1 MNLYDCPPSPSVNDQ
16 PPKDATILE
25 LAARAS
31 EASNA
36 YRDCMSERRPF
47 RETMSYA
54 GALARAT
61 DALTTAIADAV
72 AMGDGQIHLS

>member
-1 MNLYDCPPSPSVNDQ
+1 MNLYDCPPSPSVDAEPNA
-16 PPKDATILE
+16 DATILE

-31 EASNA
+31 EASNR
-36 YRDCMSERRPF
+36 YRDAMVERRGF

-72 AMGDGQIHLS
+72 ATGDGSLT